1 MKLTHEYLQN
11 LGADVRTIEATVTDT
26 ISLSHYKGGSTD
38 SYLLAGAKVELVVIR
53 DTVRQMVVLDNMI
66 CYEDGNVRLRGWISE
81 SDYDKLEV
89 ADPPIDRTRA
99 LKLLEKIG
107 DDDFMNFAN
116 KVADFVCFNLECE
129 DCILRKTCESLNNGC
144 CDTVEKYLR
153 GEING

>member
-89 ADPPIDRTRA
+89 DDPPIDRTRA

-107 DDDFMNFAN
+107 DDDFVSMI
-116 KVADFVCFNLECE
+116 ADCAYNLKCE
-129 DCILRKTCESLNNGC
+129 DCILRKICSEDYDNGC
-144 CDTVEKYLR
+144 YVTLESYLR

>member
-99 LKLLEKIG
+99 LKLLEKVS
-107 DDDFMNFAN
+107 DDDFVSMI
-116 KVADFVCFNLECE
+116 ADNVCLNLRCGN
-129 DCILRKTCESLNNGC
+129 CILRKTCEDYGNGYC
-144 CDTVEKYLR
+144 YIVEKYLR

>member
-26 ISLSHYKGGSTD
+26 ISLSHYKGSSTD

-89 ADPPIDRTRA
+89 ADLLIDRTRA
-99 LKLLEKIG
+99 LKLLEKIS
-107 DDDFMNFAN
+107 DYDFINNIYM
-116 KVADFVCFNLECE
+116 DLTCE
-129 DCILRKTCESLNNGC
+129 DCILRKTCEDYGC
-144 CDTVEKYLR
+144 FATVEKYLR